1 MAIIVG
7 GTEKIIEQGRAVT
20 VNDPACGSG
29 GMILRFAKQLS
40 PTPERKESHVDLMR
54 ATCQDVSPTACDMA
68 YINTTLW
75 GIPAHIIHGNTL
87 TMEIVN
93 HWKNIHWHRVR
104 EDQRQ
109 AILQMQRL
117 ISGDPDGDS
126 KLIENVQ
133 VHRSDSGEEYEQ
145 PEFKFE

>member
-1 MAIIVG
+1 MAMIVG
-7 GTEKIIEQGRAVT
+7 GTEQIIERGRPVT

-29 GMILRFAKQLS
+29 GMFLRFAKQLA
-40 PTPERKESHVDLMR
+40 PTAERKESHVDLMR

-68 YINTTLW
+68 YVNTTLW
-75 GIPAHIIHGNTL
+75 GIPAHIIQGNTL
-87 TMEIVN
+87 TMEIQN
-93 HWKNIHWHRVR
+93 DWKNIHWHRVG

-117 ISGDPDGDS
+117 LSAGPDGDS
-126 KLIENVQ
+126 ESIENVQ
-133 VHRSDSGEEYEQ
+133 IHCSDPGDEYEQ